1 MERIALKMAGTQAR
15 EAGQV
20 VAFMPSKGGSGATFL
35 ATNIGHQLS
44 MRRSVLL
51 IDLNL
56 QFGDAL
62 SYVSDLRPTST
73 LADVARDIGRLDA
86 SLLAASTVKVAPGF
100 SILAA
105 PEDLSRA
112 LEVKAEHIDAILQVA
127 AAQYDFVLFDLGLR
141 IDPLAIRVLDRAD
154 RIFPVLQPSLP
165 HIRNVTRLMQVF
177 KSLGYASGKVE
188 LLVNRSAGGTEIG
201 LSDMRRSLGGAT
213 LVSVPDGGKD
223 VDASINRGVP
233 LAEMSRGSALCKRL
247 VEIAHT
253 LSPRQ
258 KEAPGL
264 IGRLFRRA

>member
-1 MERIALKMAGTQAR
+1 L
-15 EAGQV
+15 
-20 VAFMPSKGGSGATFL
+20 
-35 ATNIGHQLS
+35 
-44 MRRSVLL
+44 
-51 IDLNL
+51 
-56 QFGDAL
+56 
-62 SYVSDLRPTST
+62 
-73 LADVARDIGRLDA
+73 ARDIGRLDA
-86 SLLAASTVKVAPGF
+86 SLLAASAVKVAPGF

-127 AAQYDFVLFDLGLR
+127 VAQYDFVLFDLGLR
-141 IDPLAIRVLDRAD
+141 VDPLAIRVMDRAD

-165 HIRNVTRLMQVF
+165 HIRNVTRLMQMF
-177 KSLGYASGKVE
+177 KSLGYPAGKVE

-258 KEAPGL
+258 KEAPGF